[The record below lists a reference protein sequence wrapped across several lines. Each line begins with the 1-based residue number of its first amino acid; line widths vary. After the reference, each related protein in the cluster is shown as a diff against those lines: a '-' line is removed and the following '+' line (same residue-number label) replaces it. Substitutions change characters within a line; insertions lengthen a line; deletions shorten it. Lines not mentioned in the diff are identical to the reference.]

1 MADSLQRKNDAKRNG
16 KVDRRRGE
24 RRLKRRRSTIRRHTY
39 CRRQSQYSF
48 DELEFAVETERRIGE
63 RREGCRR
70 VYERRS
76 ADRRVDERR
85 KGTRTERTPLNP
97 RGFLTR
103 EERDYLASL
112 NSSDD

>member
-1 MADSLQRKNDAKRNG
+1 MADTPHRKTDAKRNG
-16 KVDRRRGE
+16 EADRRRGE
-24 RRLKRRRSTIRRHTY
+24 RRLKSRRSTFRRHTY

-48 DELEFAVETERRIGE
+48 DELAIPVEIERRVGE

-76 ADRRVDERR
+76 SDRRVDDRR
-85 KGTRTERTPLNP
+85 KGIRTDRTPLNP